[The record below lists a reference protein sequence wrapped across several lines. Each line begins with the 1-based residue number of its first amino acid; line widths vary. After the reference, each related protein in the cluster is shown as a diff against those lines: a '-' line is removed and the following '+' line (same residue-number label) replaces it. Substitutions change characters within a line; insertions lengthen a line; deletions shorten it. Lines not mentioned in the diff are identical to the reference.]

1 MPGPGFLDLTLG
13 EFLDQVAAR
22 EPAPGGGAVAAVS
35 VAMAAGLA
43 AMAARFSAGH
53 LDQAEAVAGR
63 AEALR
68 ARVEPL
74 ADADAESYR
83 KVLEAFALPREHD
96 AEAEELR
103 RQRIRH
109 ALEGAAEV
117 PLKVAEAGAE
127 VAGLAATLAGGGNPN
142 LRGDAIT
149 AGLLAAAGARSAA
162 GLVAINVGDRDQRA
176 LRAAQ
181 LAEAATA
188 ASGRAARLSS
198 SG

>member
-1 MPGPGFLDLTLG
+1 MPGPGFLDLTLR

-43 AMAARFSAGH
+43 AMAARFSGGH
-53 LDQAEAVAGR
+53 LDRAEVVAGQAET
-63 AEALR
+63 LR

-74 ADADAESYR
+74 ADSDAESYR
-83 KVLEAFALPREHD
+83 KVLEAFALPRDHG

-109 ALEGAAEV
+109 ALEDAAEV

-127 VAGLAATLAGGGNPN
+127 VAGLAATLAEGGNPN

-188 ASGRAARLSS
+188 ASGRAARLS
-198 SG
+198 

>member
-1 MPGPGFLDLTLG
+1 MPGPGFLDLTLR

-22 EPAPGGGAVAAVS
+22 EPAPGGGTVAAVT

-43 AMAARFSAGH
+43 TMAARFSAGH
-53 LDQAEAVAGR
+53 LDQAKAVAGQ
-63 AEALR
+63 AETLR

-83 KVLEAFALPREHD
+83 RVLEAFALPREHG

-109 ALEGAAEV
+109 ALEDAAEV

-127 VAGLAATLAGGGNPN
+127 VAGLAATLAEGGNPN

-188 ASGRAARLSS
+188 ASGRAARLS
-198 SG
+198 